1 MGIPDGEEVHHD
13 EQSYMYDT
21 FVENQNWSMVDDT
34 EMRRVIIAM
43 YFAFT
48 TLSTAGLGD
57 YYPVSDM
64 ERLVGAFL
72 LLIGVAIFSYIMG
85 ELLTMLVKFKNLN
98 INFGQDEELER
109 FFLLLKKYN
118 YGQSLDGK
126 LQNKIQIFL
135 NFKWMNDRN
144 NFLVDEQ
151 DKKIFNQMPI
161 DCQRQIYTDFIFQ
174 EFLFK
179 FRRFF
184 SFRIAEIR

>member
-1 MGIPDGEEVHHD
+1 
-13 EQSYMYDT
+13 
-21 FVENQNWSMVDDT
+21 
-34 EMRRVIIAM
+34 
-43 YFAFT
+43 
-48 TLSTAGLGD
+48 
-57 YYPVSDM
+57 M